1 MKAIYTYFIAVVL
14 VISIA
19 VLTLYPQRFLN
30 VHTGDKITEDI
41 VSSTPAGT
49 KITEDIVSSMPA
61 GTKITEDIQQK
72 TPKVHVQH
80 PWTDP
85 VPGYIGTRYAPISPK
100 HPSPVQHRWTSF
112 SRYTQAWRTAYFDS
126 RIPVVGGPTV
136 VTIVIHNYSHG
147 SIPKIYCKYVYSNGT
162 EMSQKTPAELL
173 KYEFYKR
180 LPDRINL
187 VHLARCKLPT
197 NEIPHYVFLSSNLSF
212 STSSAYIPLYY
223 NKPEKKIKFAVCLQ
237 QALYNEVDHERI
249 AAGAELITFYY
260 QHSPSNIVELVQ
272 KYVDEG
278 LVEALDWNINI
289 SHSEI
294 HANAEF
300 AVINDCLYR
309 TFHRAEYVAFTDID
323 EFLVPREHRTWHEL
337 MKEIDKPEEMF
348 SQFRFCQSHW
358 HDVGEILPGS
368 LPSFNKSC
376 VNFTKPPVMF
386 KRTQRT
392 QNIKCE
398 RLHVKSLLKPMGIK
412 RSGVHTIDLIESFKR
427 YEVPETVGLMHH
439 YRTDDITP
447 DEKKVTDFV
456 LSKYVEDIMDGLKQ
470 KLCS

>member
-1 MKAIYTYFIAVVL
+1 MKIYVYIIAVV
-14 VISIA
+14 VIAIA
-19 VLTLYPQRFLN
+19 VLTLCPQKLLH
-30 VHTGDKITEDI
+30 VYSEDTGDKDKITED
-41 VSSTPAGT
+41 TFLFTQAGI
-49 KITEDIVSSMPA
+49 KII
-61 GTKITEDIQQK
+61 EDIQQK
-72 TPKVHVQH
+72 TPKLHVQH
-80 PWTDP
+80 PSTDP
-85 VPGYIGTRYAPISPK
+85 VPGYIGTTYPPISPK

-162 EMSQKTPAELL
+162 QMSQKTPAEILT
-173 KYEFYKR
+173 YEFYKR
-180 LPDRINL
+180 RPDRINL
-187 VHLARCKLPT
+187 VHLARCRLPT
-197 NEIPHYVFLSSNLSF
+197 YEKPHYVFLSNNLSF

-223 NKPEKKIKFAVCLQ
+223 NKPQKKIKFAVCLQ

-249 AAGAELITFYY
+249 AAWIEMNKALGAELITFYY
-260 QHSPSNIVELVQ
+260 QQTPSNIVKLVQ

-323 EFLVPREHRTWHEL
+323 EFLVPREHHTWHQL

-368 LPSFNKSC
+368 WPPKSC

-392 QNIKCE
+392 QNIICD

-412 RSGVHTIDLIESFKR
+412 WSEVHTIDLIEGFKT

-447 DEKKVTDFV
+447 NEKKVTDFV

-470 KLCS
+470 KLCSCIF